1 MFEAGID
8 GDPGLGWRGKDAAAA
23 GAVSFPFWSRVVALV
38 TAAVAAAVAAAAAIS
53 TAMATTITAAVA
65 TTASATVRSMAR

>member
-1 MFEAGID
+1 MFEAGVD
-8 GDPGLGWRGKDAAAA
+8 GDPGLGWCGKDAAAV
-23 GAVSFPFWSRVVALV
+23 GAVSFPLWSRVVALV
-38 TAAVAAAVAAAAAIS
+38 TAAVAATISTAIS